1 MISSKHTLKGEP
13 TEPPAAATPHS
24 RSAIRTTVIAC
35 LLVLAT
41 AHCVLS
47 IFYTNYSFI
56 DLAAY
61 ANGHERMP
69 FQGRVLMS
77 LVLRATQHSHAL
89 LKLVPRFT
97 EHVPALETFTVY
109 KLTSLL
115 AALISAIGLGTA
127 LALASRRLGLRRWWL
142 AWALL
147 LIILYASYA
156 ARYEQP
162 LWYPYDI
169 PHLAI
174 FGLATIFLFIDAP
187 VAFLGA
193 IMLDS
198 LVRETAVFA
207 IVLAFAMR
215 WSQRTWKTVLVIAAV
230 GWGVVMAVTRYI
242 YRANRPVGMP
252 RIEQFRYLLPWHLP
266 QFFSVVAFLP
276 IPVLLARRYL
286 PAIHRRGLYAACLLI
301 LAAYYFANWV
311 ETRAWIEWSTAF
323 AIWAALELSAAPLQP
338 TTSIER

>member
-1 MISSKHTLKGEP
+1 
-13 TEPPAAATPHS
+13 
-24 RSAIRTTVIAC
+24 
-35 LLVLAT
+35 LVLAT

-56 DLAAY
+56 NLPAY
-61 ANGHERMP
+61 ANGQERMP
-69 FQGRVLMS
+69 FQGRLLMS
-77 LVLRATQHSHAL
+77 LVLRATQHSQAL

-97 EHVPALETFTVY
+97 QHVPTIEPFTVY
-109 KLTSLL
+109 KLTSLIV
-115 AALISAIGLGTA
+115 ALISAIGLGSA

-142 AWALL
+142 PWSLL
-147 LIILYASYA
+147 LVILYVSYA

-174 FGLATIFLFIDAP
+174 FGLATIFLFVDAP

-198 LVRETAVFA
+198 LVRETALFA

-215 WSQRTWKTVLVIAAV
+215 WSQRTWKIVLVLAALA
-230 GWGVVMAVTRYI
+230 WAVVMAATRYI
-242 YRANRPVGMP
+242 YRANSPVGMP
-252 RIEQFRYLLPWHLP
+252 RMEQLRYLMPWHLP
-266 QFFSVVAFLP
+266 QLFSVLAFLP
-276 IPVLLARRYL
+276 IPVLLGRRYL
-286 PAIHRRGLYAACLLI
+286 PAIHRRGLYAACLMI
-301 LAAYYFANWV
+301 LATFYFANWV
-311 ETRAWIEWSTAF
+311 ESRAWIEWSTAF

-338 TTSIER
+338 TTPTPP

>member
-1 MISSKHTLKGEP
+1 MV
-13 TEPPAAATPHS
+13 
-24 RSAIRTTVIAC
+24 IRTAVIAG

-41 AHCVLS
+41 THCVLS

-56 DLAAY
+56 NVAAY
-61 ANGHERMP
+61 ANGQERMP
-69 FQGRVLMS
+69 FQGRFLMA
-77 LVLRATQHSHAL
+77 LVLRATQHSHLL

-97 EHVPALETFTVY
+97 QHVPTFETFTVY
-109 KLTSLL
+109 KLTSLI
-115 AALISAIGLGTA
+115 AALISAIGLGAA
-127 LALASRRLGLRRWWL
+127 LAVASRRLGLRHWWL
-142 AWALL
+142 AWSLL
-147 LIILYASYA
+147 VVILYASYA

-174 FGLATIFLFIDAP
+174 FGLATIFLFVDAP

-215 WSQRTWKTVLVIAAV
+215 WSQRTWKTVLVIATI
-230 GWGVVMAVTRYI
+230 GWAAVMAATRYV
-242 YRANRPVGMP
+242 YRDNGYVGMP
-252 RIEQFRYLLPWHLP
+252 RLEQFRYLLPWHWP
-266 QFFSVVAFLP
+266 QLLSVVAFLP

-286 PAIHRRGLYAACLLI
+286 PAIHRRGLYAACLMI
-301 LAAYYFANWV
+301 LATYYFANWV

-323 AIWAALELSAAPLQP
+323 AIWAALELNAALAQP
-338 TTSIER
+338 ATHNVS